1 MKFLTFS
8 KRKILSSLLSGI
20 LVCSFVLAPVSPTL
34 EVTVAKAVVST
45 FETNPALVGSTPII
59 AVETAATTVQSTISA
74 VQEFIQTG
82 LMYSLEIKEWSFDAI
97 AWGLVNLVIS
107 QMIQSVTQWVNSG
120 FQGSPA
126 FVTDLKGFLVDVA
139 DQTAGDFIFGSA
151 LGGLCSPFELNIRL
165 ALDIQYRGSRSYK
178 AQCSLS
184 DVVDNIENF
193 VDGDFGAGGW
203 DGWHSMALTLENNP
217 YGAMLEANTALE
229 ISIQNAR
236 GEQLK
241 ILDFGRGFLTK
252 TKCDD
257 QGHCTDVLPGA
268 VIETQLNHALGL
280 PGDRLTIADE
290 VNELLGALFSQ
301 LVVQTFRGAGGLLG
315 MTNSRYGSG
324 DYYNRLSEQERSRPI
339 QGKYSGTTVFSD
351 TLNIESEYLGLK
363 QQMLTKLNNARDYKN
378 TRYGSDTCHS
388 GLLTS
393 SLQTTLTNTQAE
405 VTATQILINEMR
417 VFRDDYNALTNPTA
431 PTVVIQE
438 ILTKYNALSIVEA
451 QSVIMTEY
459 RSLQTSEVLH
469 SKAGIIRFD
478 LTEAPKIQEEI
489 TSFIQGID
497 QVCPTR
503 SNNNRP

>member
-1 MKFLTFS
+1 MKFLTFF
-8 KRKILSSLLSGI
+8 KKKTLSYTLVGL
-20 LVCSFVLAPVSPTL
+20 LVCSFTFAPVS
-34 EVTVAKAVVST
+34 ET
-45 FETNPALVGSTPII
+45 FTTNRTEAGIVPGTIVHDPGNLIPNTKTS
-59 AVETAATTVQSTISA
+59 VESTISA

-82 LMYSLEIKEWSFDAI
+82 IMYSLEIKEWSFDAI

-107 QMIQSVTQWVNSG
+107 EMIQSITQWVNSG

-126 FVTDLKGFLVDVA
+126 FVTDLRGFLVDVA
-139 DQTAGDFIFGSA
+139 DKTAGDFIFGSA
-151 LGGLCSPFELNIRL
+151 LGGLCSPFQLNVRL

-178 AQCSLS
+178 AQCRLS
-184 DVVDNIENF
+184 DVVDNIEDF

-236 GEQLK
+236 GEELK

-252 TKCDD
+252 KKCDD
-257 QGHCTDVLPGA
+257 QGNCTNVLPGA

-315 MTNSRYGSG
+315 TTNSRYGSG

-339 QGKYSGTTVFSD
+339 QGKYSGTTAFTN
-351 TLNIESEYLGLK
+351 TLNTESEYLGLK
-363 QQMLTKLNNARDYKN
+363 QQMLTKLNTARDYKN

-405 VTATQILINEMR
+405 VTSTQILIDEIS
-417 VFRDDYNALTNPTA
+417 VLRDDYRSLTNPTA

-438 ILTKYNALSIVEA
+438 ILTTYNALSIVEA

-459 RSLQTSEVLH
+459 QTYQTSGALH
-469 SKAGIIRFD
+469 SESDTIRFD
-478 LTEAPKIQEEI
+478 LTETLIIQEEI

-497 QVCPTR
+497 LVCPTR
-503 SNNNRP
+503 FNNRRR